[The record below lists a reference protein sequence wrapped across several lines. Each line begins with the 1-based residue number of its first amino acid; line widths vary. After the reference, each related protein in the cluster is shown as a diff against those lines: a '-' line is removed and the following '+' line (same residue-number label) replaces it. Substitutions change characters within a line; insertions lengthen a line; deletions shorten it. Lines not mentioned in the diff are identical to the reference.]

1 MQDKVCRYI
10 KEYHMLEPG
19 DRIVVGISGGADSVC
34 LFFILL
40 SLKER
45 LGLEIFAVHI
55 NHGLRGPKA
64 ERDEEFVKVLAK
76 NHGIWFQAFHEDVRK
91 IAENGGLTE
100 EEAGRKIRYQAF
112 YQVCRE
118 QQCNKLAVAHNKND
132 NAETVIFHLL
142 RGTGLKGL
150 GGIAPVRHIMPEE
163 CPSRKCTLIRPLLC
177 LTRREIEAYLTEK
190 GQAYMTDDTNYELQY
205 TRNRIRH
212 EILPVMEARINPEAA
227 GHIARAAEF
236 IGEAAA
242 FIEKSAAEAEKRI
255 VCERNG
261 QYFIEAAAFLEMEP
275 ILQAEILKRILG
287 ELAGSRKD
295 IESCHIELL
304 QKLCRQPVGK
314 QISLPYE
321 ILGRRSYDGLVLFKD
336 KKGGPMDTAR
346 ADYEIFIQGA
356 GTYSIPGSDEALM
369 IAVEDYSKNPT
380 QIPQNDYTKWMDYD
394 KISHAISLRT
404 RRSGDYFQIKGG
416 GRKKM
421 KDYFIDSKIPKE
433 ERDSIPL
440 LAEGSHILWV
450 LGGRMSEKYKVTE
463 ATKKILIA
471 TLIGGKGHGRQNQG
485 YDTGRGY

>member
-1 MQDKVCRYI
+1 MQDKVSRYI

-19 DRIVVGISGGADSVC
+19 DRIVAGISGGADSVC

-55 NHGLRGPKA
+55 NHGLRGAKA
-64 ERDEEFVKVLAK
+64 DRDEAFVKALAL
-76 NHGIWFQAFHEDVRK
+76 NHGIWFQAFHENA
-91 IAENGGLTE
+91 AEVAEKGGLTE

-112 YQVCRE
+112 YQICRE
-118 QQCNKLAVAHNKND
+118 QHCNKIAVAHNKND

-163 CPSRKCTLIRPLLC
+163 CGSGGYMLIRPLLC
-177 LTRREIEAYLTEK
+177 LARREIEAYLSEK
-190 GQAYMTDDTNYELQY
+190 GQGYMTDDTNYELEY

-212 EILPVMEARINPEAA
+212 EILPVMEDRINPEAA
-227 GHIARAAEF
+227 GHIARAAGF

-242 FIEKSAAEAEKRI
+242 FIEKSAAEVQKR
-255 VCERNG
+255 VVRERNG
-261 QYFIEAAAFLEMEP
+261 QYFIEAAAFLETEP
-275 ILQAEILKRILG
+275 ILQAEILKHILG
-287 ELAGSRKD
+287 QLAGSRKD

-304 QKLCRQPVGK
+304 QKLCRQAVGK
-314 QISLPYE
+314 QINLPSG
-321 ILGRRSYDGLVLFKD
+321 ILGKRSYDGLILSRE
-336 KKGGPMDTAR
+336 KKSGSVDAVKE
-346 ADYEIFIQGA
+346 DYEIFIQGA
-356 GTYSIPGSDEALM
+356 GTYSIPGTGAVLRV
-369 IAVEDYSKNPT
+369 AVEDYSKNPM

-394 KISHAISLRT
+394 KIAHAISLRT